1 MKLQLYCLHDV
12 KHAPIAFQ
20 KVDSDCKV
28 SSMYVCQLPK
38 RKQLEHIMLFAQG
51 QWRDEKDNLN
61 IDIYVKGT
69 SGKQKL
75 CTLNKTDS
83 CFQWTNSDGFVELAH
98 SSKIT
103 LEAAVTCPDDEL
115 ISFEVSENILMS
127 SPSFT
132 KIALKESQQMKYINE
147 NTPATMP
154 CEVKS
159 PLPAK
164 NAKKRKQTEETTPKL
179 KVRRQKMAMR
189 ALKQNEQTPPSSK
202 QTLTELTDS
211 ISNIDPKE
219 PVSKI
224 MRCVD
229 LSARAPKPSNR
240 WGHTMSLV
248 NSKLAVLIGG
258 QGDKQLSRDSIWIL
272 DPEMRT
278 WKCPSVTT
286 EGSKPEFRIGHSAT
300 YDPTMR
306 CIYIFG
312 GSKNAKWFHDVYMFD
327 LDENKWTLVKAS
339 GKAPTRAYHSTTL
352 YRHELWIFGGVF
364 PRPDPQPDGCDNEV
378 HIFSPVMENWY
389 KPIVTG
395 EKPQPR
401 SGHSA
406 TLINDLLVIFGGW
419 DFPYCYNDLCILD
432 LTTVDWSSPKV
443 FGQAPKP
450 RSWHASC
457 ALSNNRIFIHG
468 GYDGDNALHDA
479 FIFDLDGKSWQ
490 NLALENAPSAR
501 AGHACLRLP
510 SDYENKKEDEIIVF
524 GGGDNDGSYYN
535 DMLSFYVSFNP
546 QTVDTC
552 E

>member
-1 MKLQLYCLHDV
+1 MKLQLYCLQDV
-12 KHAPIAFQ
+12 KNAPVAFQ
-20 KVDSDCKV
+20 KVDSDCKN
-28 SSMYVCQLPK
+28 SAMYICKLHNS
-38 RKQLEHIMLFAQG
+38 RHLEHILMFTQG
-51 QWRDEKDNLN
+51 QWSDEKDDLN
-61 IDIYVKGT
+61 IDIFIVKGRND
-69 SGKQKL
+69 KHKL
-75 CTLNKTDS
+75 CTLNKTES
-83 CFQWTNSDGFVELAH
+83 CFQWTNSDSSVKLSH
-98 SSKIT
+98 SNKMT
-103 LEAAVTCPDDEL
+103 LEAVVTCPDNT
-115 ISFEVSENILMS
+115 ISSETSENNPVS
-127 SPSFT
+127 SPAFT
-132 KIALKESQQMKYINE
+132 RISLKESQQMKQINE
-147 NTPATMP
+147 NTPATVLA

-164 NAKKRKQTEETTPKL
+164 NPKKRKQTEETTPKL
-179 KVRRQKMAMR
+179 KARRQKMAMK
-189 ALKQNEQTPPSSK
+189 ALNQNTPPSK
-202 QTLTELTDS
+202 QALTELTDS
-211 ISNIDPKE
+211 IADIASKGS
-219 PVSKI
+219 VSRI
-224 MRCVD
+224 TRCVD

-248 NSKLAVLIGG
+248 KSKLAVLIGG
-258 QGDKQLSRDSIWIL
+258 QGEKQLSRDSIWIL

-278 WKCPSVTT
+278 WKCPTVTT

-306 CIYIFG
+306 CIYIYG

-389 KPIVTG
+389 RPIVTG

-419 DFPYCYNDLCILD
+419 DFPYCYNDLFILD
-432 LTTVDWSSPKV
+432 LTTVDWSAPKV
-443 FGQAPKP
+443 LGKAPKP

-490 NLALENAPSAR
+490 NISLENAPSAR

-510 SDYENKKEDEIIVF
+510 SDYENKEEDEIIVF

-535 DMLSFYVSFNP
+535 DMLSFYVPFNP
-546 QTVDTC
+546 QILDTC